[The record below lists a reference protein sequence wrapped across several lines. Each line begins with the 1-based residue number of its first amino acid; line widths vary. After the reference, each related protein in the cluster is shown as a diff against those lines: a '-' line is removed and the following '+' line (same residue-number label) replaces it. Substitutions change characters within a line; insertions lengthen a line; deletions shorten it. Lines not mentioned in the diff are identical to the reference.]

1 MIVPWVFAVVITL
14 AYRLQAGRWRFD
26 ALMPAEGFGFFVV
39 GGVTLAIGLWSERP
53 LASRWLAVGLIPPL
67 LLSLVQG
74 VAVGTGAAHGETPPS
89 AAVMTL
95 LWVLVW
101 SFNVVWLAA
110 VGVAWV
116 LLRRLRRATLEG

>member
-1 MIVPWVFAVVITL
+1 MMVPWAFAVVITL

-39 GGVTLAIGLWSERP
+39 GGVSLAIALWP
-53 LASRWLAVGLIPPL
+53 LRRLRRRWLVVGLIPPL
-67 LLSLVQG
+67 LLALVQG
-74 VAVGTGAAHGETPPS
+74 VAVSTGAAHGETPPS
-89 AAVMTL
+89 ASVMTL